1 MNQSRLWFA
10 GVFVAL
16 GALFALDAADALDSS
31 GPLLFSIGF
40 FVVAGALIAQ
50 AVRPQPNPALTS
62 DRVNTVV
69 AFGEAEVTSRSRTP
83 PRMIAILKVT
93 PGSVGGCHSALREG
107 RGQTLKPC
115 MKRSTFDTHVV

>member
-93 PGSVGGCHSALREG
+93 PRFCWWMPQRSSGGSRSNTEALHE
-107 RGQTLKPC
+107 TL
-115 MKRSTFDTHVV
+115 DI